1 MLITPSLL
9 HVKTR
14 PDSGQ
19 QEAAALLRAAGQS
32 TFTFPESLTA
42 QQILSR
48 LDVPV
53 LLRGPEA
60 TEWDCVRADHAAMAD
75 AGEWDDL
82 LDALRYAD
90 EDRTMA
96 SGGRRVMHLISEGAR
111 AVLRAA
117 LERQDLAAARAELR
131 RFQAVFE
138 MHADDPAAAH
148 LLAQALIDVGTLE
161 RDLAV
166 QGQLSRDLAA
176 ESAGHFQAAEAL
188 LDQFDAIALMSP
200 LLAGTRYLLVRGIED
215 GAALCRDWFEDW
227 CDLDPEDDLA
237 HATHAVFMMPGWFG
251 SLAGF
256 EKAARRAAMMTH
268 TVTGK
273 AAYAIFHLSAAETLG
288 DMLPTMDI
296 ELFIEGLADYQ
307 TATGCQHRAN
317 IAANVLT
324 ELVHGYHRMGPSA
337 NYQLTKART
346 ALSDVMWNRL
356 HEVHLESWTHR
367 ADGLAYALCEV
378 FGPALQRGAR
388 ISRRAEG
395 LFARVPRSVSAQPRS
410 VSARPR

>member
-1 MLITPSLL
+1 MLITPSLML
-9 HVKTR
+9 VKTR

-19 QEAAALLRAAGQS
+19 QEAANLLRAVGHGVFS
-32 TFTFPESLTA
+32 FPESLKP

-53 LLRGPEA
+53 MLRGPEA

-75 AGEWDDL
+75 AGEWADL
-82 LDALRYAD
+82 LDALRFAD
-90 EDRTMA
+90 EDRSMA

-111 AVLRAA
+111 TTLRAA
-117 LERQDLAAARAELR
+117 LDRGDLATAGAELR
-131 RFQAVFE
+131 RFQAVLE
-138 MHADDPAAAH
+138 MHPDDHAAAH
-148 LLAQALIDVGTLE
+148 LLAQALIDIGTLK
-161 RDLAV
+161 RDLASK
-166 QGQLSRDLAA
+166 GQLSHDLWA
-176 ESAGHFQAAEAL
+176 ESAAHFQAAEAI
-188 LDQFDAIALMSP
+188 LDEFDPIERMSP

-215 GAALCRDWFEDW
+215 GASLCRDWFEDW

-237 HATHAVFMMPGWFG
+237 HATHAVLMMPGWFG

-256 EKAARRAAMMTH
+256 EKAARRAATMSH
-268 TVTGK
+268 AATGK
-273 AAYAIFHLSAAETLG
+273 AAYAIFHLSACETLG
-288 DMLPTMDI
+288 DMLPTLDV
-296 ELFIEGLADYQ
+296 ELFIEALADYQ
-307 TATGCQHRAN
+307 SATGCQHRAN

-324 ELVHGYHRMGPSA
+324 EMIHGYHRMGPSA

-346 ALSDVMWNRL
+346 ALSDVLWNRL

-388 ISRRAEG
+388 ISRRGEG
-395 LFARVPRSVSAQPRS
+395 LFARVPRSVSVTPR
-410 VSARPR
+410 

>member
-19 QEAAALLRAAGQS
+19 QEAAALLRTAGQGIFS
-32 TFTFPESLTA
+32 FPESLKP
-42 QQILSR
+42 QQVLSR

-53 LLRGPEA
+53 MLRGPEA

-75 AGEWDDL
+75 AGEWADL

-90 EDRTMA
+90 EDRSMA

-111 AVLRAA
+111 NALRTA
-117 LERQDLAAARAELR
+117 LDRRDLGTADAELR

-138 MHADDPAAAH
+138 LYPEDHAAAH
-148 LLAQALIDVGTLE
+148 LLAQALIDVGTLK
-161 RDLAV
+161 RDLAS
-166 QGQLSRDLAA
+166 QGQLSHDLWA
-176 ESAGHFQAAEAL
+176 ESAGHFQAAEAI
-188 LDQFDAIALMSP
+188 LDAFDPIERMSA

-256 EKAARRAAMMTH
+256 EKAARRAATMSNAT
-268 TVTGK
+268 TGK
-273 AAYAIFHLSAAETLG
+273 AAYAIFHLSAFETLG
-288 DMLPTMDI
+288 DMLPTLDV
-296 ELFIEGLADYQ
+296 ELFIEALADYQ
-307 TATGCQHRAN
+307 SATGCQHRAN

-324 ELVHGYHRMGPSA
+324 EMVYSYHRMGPSA

-346 ALSDVMWNRL
+346 ALSDVFWNRL

-388 ISRRAEG
+388 ISRRGEG
-395 LFARVPRSVSAQPRS
+395 LFARVPRSVSVPTR
-410 VSARPR
+410 

>member
-14 PDSGQ
+14 QDSGQ
-19 QEAAALLRAAGQS
+19 QEAAALLRAAGDGM
-32 TFTFPESLTA
+32 FDFPDGLKA
-42 QQILSR
+42 PQILAR
-48 LDVPV
+48 LDVAV
-53 LLRGPEA
+53 MLRGPEE

-75 AGEWDDL
+75 AGDWADL
-82 LDALRYAD
+82 LDALRFAD

-111 AVLRAA
+111 TTLRAA
-117 LERQDLAAARAELR
+117 LDRRDHAAALDEVR

-138 MHADDPAAAH
+138 MHPGDLAAAH
-148 LLAQALIDVGTLE
+148 LLAQTLIDVGTLE
-161 RDLAV
+161 HDLAA
-166 QGQLSRDLAA
+166 QGQLSHELWA
-176 ESAGHFQAAEAL
+176 ESAAHFQAAEAL
-188 LDQFDAIALMSP
+188 LDQFDPIEQMSP

-215 GAALCRDWFEDW
+215 GASLCRDWFEDW

-256 EKAARRAAMMTH
+256 EKAARRAMKMTH
-268 TVTGK
+268 PVTGK
-273 AAYAIFHLSAAETLG
+273 AAYAIFHMSAEKTLG
-288 DMLPTMDI
+288 DMLPTLDV
-296 ELFIEGLADYQ
+296 ELFIEALADYQ
-307 TATGCQHRAN
+307 SATGCQHRAN
-317 IAANVLT
+317 VAGNVLT
-324 ELVHGYHRMGPSA
+324 ELVHSYRCMGPSA

-367 ADGLAYALCEV
+367 ADGLAFALWEV

-388 ISRRAEG
+388 ISRRSEG
-395 LFARVPRSVSAQPRS
+395 LFARVPRSVSAPSR
-410 VSARPR
+410 